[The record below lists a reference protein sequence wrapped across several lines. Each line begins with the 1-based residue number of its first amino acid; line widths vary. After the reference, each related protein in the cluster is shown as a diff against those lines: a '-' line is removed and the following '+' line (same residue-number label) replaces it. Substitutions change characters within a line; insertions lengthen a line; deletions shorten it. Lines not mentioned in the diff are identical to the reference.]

1 MQCTSLND
9 VHSSQSHR
17 TTPQDS
23 SEVCLL
29 LCHWCH
35 PINSAH
41 LPHIYPAHI
50 LFPISLYTVFITS
63 TNVLL
68 CHWCHPINSAHL
80 PHIYPAHI
88 LFPIFL
94 YTFFITCTDVCYVIL
109 LIRHTCHIYKPSA
122 VQDGKSLITISKH
135 WIWMQTLRR
144 EELNISKSNTHPPP
158 FLSDET

>member
-9 VHSSQSHR
+9 VHSSQSHL
-17 TTPQDS
+17 TTPRDS
-23 SEVCLL
+23 SEVC
-29 LCHWCH
+29 
-35 PINSAH
+35 S
-41 LPHIYPAHI
+41 
-50 LFPISLYTVFITS
+50 
-63 TNVLL
+63 LL

-94 YTFFITCTDVCYVIL
+94 YTFFITCTDVCYIIL

-144 EELNISKSNTHPPP
+144 EELNISKSNTHPQP
-158 FLSDET
+158 FYKGWNLIDNFLTSPSTSGVSDGKKKQSADHT